1 MTDAADHLSSILA
14 MFPTEVV
21 KAIREWERRTGAAI
35 YIISVYKKPDSGP
48 EVFE

>member
-1 MTDAADHLSSILA
+1 

-21 KAIREWERRTGAAI
+21 KTVREWERRTGA
-35 YIISVYKKPDSGP
+35 SVYVITAFQRPDSGP